1 MATRAECEVA
11 VQTLVDRLAEV
22 EPELRSR
29 YVAERTVSCRVSDL
43 DVVFVG
49 RLSDDGLTDVHT
61 EVAERAQVR
70 LTVSSDDLLAL
81 CNGRLALTTAVA
93 TARLRVQAGP
103 LDLLKLRALI

>member
-61 EVAERAQVR
+61 
-70 LTVSSDDLLAL
+70 VSPS
-81 CNGRLALTTAVA
+81 
-93 TARLRVQAGP
+93 ARRYA
-103 LDLLKLRALI
+103 